1 MEHASQEL
9 AETNSVGLSMSSL
22 LSFLMWNLQVSKGQ
36 MLLEI
41 IKDSHINWVWWPLHV
56 ILTFRRQKQEDQS
69 TLRGKP

>member
-9 AETNSVGLSMSSL
+9 AETNSVGLSMASL

-41 IKDSHINWVWWPLHV
+41 IKDLDINWV
-56 ILTFRRQKQEDQS
+56 
-69 TLRGKP
+69 